1 MRFNGLTYRWTIKL
15 FKNPPT
21 FKRMEPMMQMV
32 LKLKTSYS
40 LERLEV
46 SEVAKGVACH
56 NKGDMCIMSTR
67 A

>member
-1 MRFNGLTYRWTIKL
+1 
-15 FKNPPT
+15 
-21 FKRMEPMMQMV
+21 MMQTV
-32 LKLKTSYS
+32 LKSKTSYS

-56 NKGDMCIMSTR
+56 NKGDMCIMFTK